1 MHVSEEIEI
10 ENEKVVFALMHVSS
24 FIEEIVDN
32 PIKVEEG
39 SSQIYKL
46 NARRVALVLPL
57 K

>member
-10 ENEKVVFALMHVSS
+10 ENEKVVFALMHVSI